1 MENDNKEA
9 EAYEAFKSGDL
20 LKGIEIFEELLDQS
34 SRNSNNI
41 SELSKTLYGDCKS
54 KYLNYPDSN
63 ITEDLLERW
72 ASLLFRVKNY
82 MDGLEILGYILKN
95 INEKNEYV
103 WFKRGSIL
111 TTRLDLNEEAL
122 SCFEKALTINPQF
135 KKALEFKATLLFELD
150 RLKEA
155 LQCFDRVLQLEP
167 ENCNALETKG
177 EIYETLGQLDKA
189 MECYM
194 KALNVRTGSEKAEKL
209 KVQIEQLRSQLA
221 LRNVQKGGMH
231 TFQPVHTATKPQMNV
246 IIAGASIN
254 GLMFALLC
262 HQKRTN
268 VQIFDL
274 EGGSSYENN
283 TNVTFIDSDA
293 MQLIKEYYLFEEL
306 FKRQDGQSEGYL
318 YYKQKRGTVPTK
330 HLKDQ
335 LMKQCQ
341 KRGIMINTDYSI
353 AVITKKAL
361 VFKDN
366 KTEDLT
372 TVNAFDLIVDCTR
385 NKILVQE
392 LNKQRIISMDNI
404 KTDLITINYVFKLK
418 KTGLATSAAAE
429 SREEEVILW
438 EKACNAS
445 SIITINGKPKIFAVE
460 CLRTKSHL
468 EVKVT
473 SAASK
478 SIDSLID
485 KNKHREL
492 GIDAIKS
499 IFGADIKLLENGS
512 STKPIQV
519 TICPT
524 ILKFKPSIGKWQ
536 KERSKTYWAIIDD
549 GTPTFHL
556 AKDLHECIIDQEID
570 EKKFDK
576 LAVNLPLE

>member
-1 MENDNKEA
+1 M
-9 EAYEAFKSGDL
+9 L
-20 LKGIEIFEELLDQS
+20 
-34 SRNSNNI
+34 
-41 SELSKTLYGDCKS
+41 
-54 KYLNYPDSN
+54 
-63 ITEDLLERW
+63 
-72 ASLLFRVKNY
+72 
-82 MDGLEILGYILKN
+82 
-95 INEKNEYV
+95 
-103 WFKRGSIL
+103 
-111 TTRLDLNEEAL
+111 
-122 SCFEKALTINPQF
+122 
-135 KKALEFKATLLFELD
+135 
-150 RLKEA
+150 
-155 LQCFDRVLQLEP
+155 
-167 ENCNALETKG
+167 
-177 EIYETLGQLDKA
+177 
-189 MECYM
+189 
-194 KALNVRTGSEKAEKL
+194 
-209 KVQIEQLRSQLA
+209 
-221 LRNVQKGGMH
+221 GGMH
-231 TFQPVHTATKPQMNV
+231 TFQPVHTATKPQMTV

-262 HQKRTN
+262 HQKRKYILLDLAIIFFILQISLIYISMVLIFKLIGTN

-392 LNKQRIISMDNI
+392 LNKQSIISMDNI

-549 GTPTFHL
+549 GKFFNGSASETTANLKDLIHPTGTPTFHL